1 MGRKLLEQKAKIDKE
16 RLYSP
21 REALE
26 LLKDLDGAK
35 FDESVEVHVKLNV
48 DPRKA
53 DQMVRGTLMLPN
65 GTGKVRKVA
74 VFAVGENAREAE
86 EAGADVVGSEDLAAR
101 IRDEGFTE
109 FDVAVATPDQMS
121 IVGRLGPFLGPRGL
135 MPNPKSGTVTPN
147 VGRAVEEIK
156 RGKVEYRVDRYGI
169 IHGII
174 GKKSFDLD
182 SLVENYFALRDELQ
196 RVRPAAVKGRYF
208 RSVAITSTM
217 GPSIKVDPAV
227 EVAANGEIYQSPG
240 CLRPRG
246 FLVAED
252 LRRGESG
259 REGAGDR
266 GAHRETEGRLGG
278 VRGLQGYERRSEHPL
293 ESAEP
298 RVGCGVRRRE
308 EHPGAAGGEPGGRRG
323 DIGVPGRTYGAGI
336 QRRSGSEREVDG

>member
-1 MGRKLLEQKAKIDKE
+1 MMGRKLLEQKAKIDKE

-65 GTGKVRKVA
+65 GTGKARKVV

-121 IVGRLGPFLGPRGL
+121 IVGRLGPVLGPRGL

-227 EVAANGEIYQSPG
+227 EK
-240 CLRPRG
+240 
-246 FLVAED
+246 D
-252 LRRGESG
+252 
-259 REGAGDR
+259 
-266 GAHRETEGRLGG
+266 
-278 VRGLQGYERRSEHPL
+278 
-293 ESAEP
+293 
-298 RVGCGVRRRE
+298 
-308 EHPGAAGGEPGGRRG
+308 
-323 DIGVPGRTYGAGI
+323 
-336 QRRSGSEREVDG
+336 

>member
-65 GTGKVRKVA
+65 GTGKARKVA

-86 EAGADVVGSEDLAAR
+86 EAGADVVGSEELAAR

-208 RSVAITSTM
+208 RSVTITSTM

-227 EVAANGEIYQSPG
+227 EK
-240 CLRPRG
+240 
-246 FLVAED
+246 D
-252 LRRGESG
+252 
-259 REGAGDR
+259 
-266 GAHRETEGRLGG
+266 
-278 VRGLQGYERRSEHPL
+278 
-293 ESAEP
+293 
-298 RVGCGVRRRE
+298 
-308 EHPGAAGGEPGGRRG
+308 
-323 DIGVPGRTYGAGI
+323 
-336 QRRSGSEREVDG
+336 